1 MAIRP
6 KHAFFNALTSMFLAV
21 VVSVSLAG
29 QPDTG
34 TAEPTL
40 SRYQRTVHR
49 LIEDD
54 DSAQQADFAATGL
67 RELVEV
73 YLAEAD
79 LARAQAKELPG
90 SCNAGPTRWNDTQS
104 SCIS

>member
-21 VVSVSLAG
+21 AVSVSPAG

-90 SCNAGPTRWNDTQS
+90 NDTQS